1 VVSGGH
7 HPSSGRVRRHRGPAR
22 ACEIVGK
29 TAIAVQWANQVQDRF
44 PDGQLYL
51 DMRGFGPGDPVQ
63 PDEALQ
69 GFITA
74 LGGQIPGSVRSRQ
87 ALREIYVGLIWS
99 KRLLLV
105 LDNARDENQV
115 RPLLPPSGS
124 SLTLITSRNRFSD
137 LNDVYGITVD
147 LMPDPDAEALI
158 MAYVGTDRAHESPV
172 ALRQI
177 IDQCARLPLA
187 LTIAAAT
194 AAEKPDVPLGRVV
207 DEIRRSRRVFSVDQ
221 SALPGRTESVF
232 NWPYRAL
239 SNQAARA
246 FRLLS
251 LHPSRPFRR
260 LAAASAVGLGDGEID
275 AVLGELVRVHMLFEP
290 RPGIYVF
297 HDLLLEF
304 SIRLRQQLDTESAVN
319 EARRRLLDHYLHAA
333 YAASVLVNPLRSRP
347 KLPRAMTGVQI
358 LAFPQYEDA
367 AAWIDSSY
375 LVLLDMVR
383 IAYEAGSDTHAWQL
397 SGALTDSF
405 DRNAHWQELAIA
417 MRTARTAAARSHSA
431 IGEALSLRWLGR
443 AHLKLGETEA
453 ARSDFTM
460 ALQIFAR
467 IKDAGGQALTLHN
480 LALVEE
486 SLGQH
491 AEALTWATRS
501 VPLYRAAG
509 DVSGEA
515 RGINAVGWY
524 KTLLGRHEEA
534 IALCQ
539 EAREILQTIGD
550 RHGLADTLD
559 SLGHAYLRLG
569 RLDLAIERYQAAIAQ
584 YSEIGT
590 LMAEAESLGYLGEAY
605 LADGQA
611 DRAEEAWRHAMHIK
625 SESGLVDSD
634 LVERLHRLESDRR
647 GHSLRAFLAR
657 FRRRG

>member
-207 DEIRRSRRVFSVDQ
+207 DEIRRSRRVLSVDQ

-246 FRLLS
+246 FRL
-251 LHPSRPFRR
+251 R
-260 LAAASAVGLGDGEID
+260 ACI
-275 AVLGELVRVHMLFEP
+275 
-290 RPGIYVF
+290 RPGRS
-297 HDLLLEF
+297 EG
-304 SIRLRQQLDTESAVN
+304 SRRQV
-319 EARRRLLDHYLHAA
+319 
-333 YAASVLVNPLRSRP
+333 PWGW
-347 KLPRAMTGVQI
+347 AM
-358 LAFPQYEDA
+358 
-367 AAWIDSSY
+367 
-375 LVLLDMVR
+375 
-383 IAYEAGSDTHAWQL
+383 
-397 SGALTDSF
+397 
-405 DRNAHWQELAIA
+405 
-417 MRTARTAAARSHSA
+417 ARSTLCWASWSA
-431 IGEALSLRWLGR
+431 FICFSSPG
-443 AHLKLGETEA
+443 
-453 ARSDFTM
+453 
-460 ALQIFAR
+460 
-467 IKDAGGQALTLHN
+467 
-480 LALVEE
+480 
-486 SLGQH
+486 
-491 AEALTWATRS
+491 
-501 VPLYRAAG
+501 P
-509 DVSGEA
+509 
-515 RGINAVGWY
+515 
-524 KTLLGRHEEA
+524 
-534 IALCQ
+534 
-539 EAREILQTIGD
+539 
-550 RHGLADTLD
+550 
-559 SLGHAYLRLG
+559 
-569 RLDLAIERYQAAIAQ
+569 
-584 YSEIGT
+584 
-590 LMAEAESLGYLGEAY
+590 GYTCSTTSCSSSPFG
-605 LADGQA
+605 
-611 DRAEEAWRHAMHIK
+611 
-625 SESGLVDSD
+625 
-634 LVERLHRLESDRR
+634 
-647 GHSLRAFLAR
+647 
-657 FRRRG
+657 